1 MLLVFLALNAAVQPA
16 SGETQKTISIT
27 LEKLRSLRD
36 DLLRDRAT
44 DKDLAEQETLMVATL
59 EDLQFALGEAQR
71 SSRLIERRLD
81 DSEQL
86 IDELDEQREALEK
99 ATKRSKSH
107 TRTALGLLL
116 RGNHS
121 GADKPLLRAY
131 QRQRMQRAFA
141 LWRATQAKDQE
152 LVNALDKGRRQRA
165 AQQDLRA
172 DLKRLLGE
180 REKVRSL
187 AQKRLLELR
196 RDRKRAR
203 AHAAALE
210 EQRLALAA
218 WLAQVKPLLEAP
230 QRGLKRGALLPPVAG
245 KVQNG
250 YGWQEAAD
258 HLTRWRNRGLD
269 LQGVAAAPVVA
280 AAAGRV
286 AFIGRS
292 PSLGL
297 TLVLDH
303 GRGWRTVYGGL
314 SEAKAQVEQDLSAG
328 TVLGLIGDSGLL
340 HFELRSEALT
350 VNPTHWFHKPLAF
363 ASP

>member
-1 MLLVFLALNAAVQPA
+1 MVLIFLALSAAAQPA
-16 SGETQKTISIT
+16 AEETKKTVSIT
-27 LEKLRSLRD
+27 LERLRSLRD

-81 DSEQL
+81 DSQQL
-86 IDELDEQREALEK
+86 IDKLDKQRAALEK
-99 ATKRSKSH
+99 SIVRSKAL

-131 QRQRMQRAFA
+131 QRQRMQRALS
-141 LWRATQAKDQE
+141 LWKATQAKDQE
-152 LVNALDKGRRQRA
+152 LAKALDKGRRQRA
-165 AQQDLRA
+165 TQGALRS
-172 DLKRLLGE
+172 DLKRLLSE

-187 AQKRLLELR
+187 AQKRLVELR
-196 RDRKRAR
+196 LDRKRAR

-230 QRGLKRGALLPPVAG
+230 QRGLKRGALLPPVSG

-303 GRGWRTVYGGL
+303 GRGWRTIYGGL

-328 TVLGLIGDSGLL
+328 TILGLVGDSGLL
-340 HFELRSEALT
+340 HFELRSQALT
-350 VNPTHWFHKPLAF
+350 VNPTHWFHKPLAS

>member
-1 MLLVFLALNAAVQPA
+1 MVLIFLALSAAAQPA
-16 SGETQKTISIT
+16 AEETKKTVSIT
-27 LEKLRSLRD
+27 LERLRSLRD

-71 SSRLIERRLD
+71 SSRLIERRLT
-81 DSEQL
+81 DSQQL
-86 IDELDEQREALEK
+86 IDKLDKQRAVLEK
-99 ATKRSKSH
+99 SIMRSKGL

-131 QRQRMQRAFA
+131 QRQRMQRALS
-141 LWRATQAKDQE
+141 LWKATQAKDQE
-152 LVNALDKGRRQRA
+152 LLKALDKGRRQRVTQGA
-165 AQQDLRA
+165 LRN
-172 DLKRLLGE
+172 DLKRLLSE

-187 AQKRLLELR
+187 AQKRLVELR
-196 RDRKRAR
+196 LDRKRAR

-230 QRGLKRGALLPPVAG
+230 QRGLKRGALLPPVSG

-303 GRGWRTVYGGL
+303 GRGWRTIYGGL

-328 TVLGLIGDSGLL
+328 TILGLVGDSGLL
-340 HFELRSEALT
+340 HFELRSQALT
-350 VNPTHWFHKPLAF
+350 VNPTHWFHKPLAS